1 MLQKNKKSVIM
12 KLLKIDAYSK
22 FLFKKENSM
31 KKLCFLMA
39 LLTVLL
45 CSCLQGDFQNPVSQ
59 STEETTAEYT
69 TPEEV
74 TTPEVTTSEE
84 VTTPEVTTP
93 EETTPE
99 ETTPEET
106 RHEHLFVERVVT
118 KEPTC
123 GAAGEA
129 IVTCACGETQIEIIY
144 ASIAHS
150 YNREVVKDATCA
162 ESGQEILI
170 CSGCGDRQE
179 AIIPATGKHVYGD
192 AVVTKAPTC
201 GENGEA
207 VSTCSICGAECIDVL
222 AASGEH
228 TYTVAIAMQPPT
240 CVNEGFGISFCSVCR
255 HSKNG
260 AIPATGKHVYGEAVI
275 TKEATCFE
283 DGEKTAKCATCTKT
297 EKTVI
302 PAWGEHIY
310 ENGICPG
317 CGDEP
322 VTLYPVPSVYDADGD
337 GEPDIYNFSPELI
350 DVFQNGIHVWAG
362 DYIPGSNASV
372 SSAQGIQHW
381 YVTENQKPS
390 QFILYSVTVP
400 ETGEYEMVVHLRM
413 KDAQERGSKYTINAG
428 TEYEYSFETSYGHTG
443 LDYAEL
449 RNANTHGTYM
459 YGIKVNLVAGEN
471 IIKIEQS
478 SNSPKCQHYRDFY
491 FVKTGEFHAH
501 TYNET
506 VITPATCSTD
516 GEKVGTCSCGLTK
529 TFIIP
534 ATQNHVYVEDVCTGC
549 GKVYVPAGITEYNF
563 LYDTPGFAGG
573 TFTFLPETTDVY
585 TFYWADANGKLKDYT
600 MLYSDE
606 FVANVEAEVTIQSF
620 TAIPKGATR
629 LMVFSGDGDVV
640 YSYTIPQE
648 RLFVE
653 EELYVFGALSDTH
666 QGSRYGSTTIPYN
679 HFINAAEILYEKGA
693 IAIGI
698 CGDFSYENIE
708 SEYVLHSEA
717 IQQIYAFAP
726 EMPIFTTTG
735 NHESKYTGFSYDWYM
750 QYARDVVDYD
760 SELDYVYFDG
770 NELDYVVELPD
781 GSVMI
786 YLHQIAY
793 DYGKSTSRLLYDS
806 QLEWFEA
813 RLEQYKDTTV
823 FFFFHT
829 FMDEEVGDASVAT
842 NEYGLPMISSTVEYK
857 KFTEL
862 FAKYTNVVY
871 FSGHSHWTFDAQF
884 EEPKAGKTNYDK
896 NIDDKDGTFA
906 TMVHIPACSTP
917 RVVTGGQRSNASEG
931 YIVHVY
937 ENYVVFEGYEF
948 VQGETV
954 AYATYIIEK

>member
-1 MLQKNKKSVIM
+1 M
-12 KLLKIDAYSK
+12 KLLETDEHSK
-22 FLFKKENSM
+22 FLFKKGNTM

-45 CSCLQGDFQNPVSQ
+45 CSCLQGDFQFSVLQ
-59 STEETTAEYT
+59 TTEEITTEFT
-69 TPEEV
+69 TPEV
-74 TTPEVTTSEE
+74 TTPEVTTPE

-99 ETTPEET
+99 EVTTPEITTPEEVTTPEITTPEEVTTPEET
-106 RHEHLFVERVVT
+106 TPEETTPEERPHEHIFGEAVVT

-129 IVTCACGETQIEIIY
+129 VATCACGEIQVEIIY
-144 ASIAHS
+144 VSIAHN
-150 YNREVVKDATCA
+150 YNEVIIQEPTCA
-162 ESGQEILI
+162 EAGQKALI
-170 CSGCGDRQE
+170 CSVCGDRQE
-179 AIIPATGKHVYGD
+179 NLIPATGNHAYGE
-192 AVVTKAPTC
+192 AIVIEEPTC
-201 GENGEA
+201 TEA
-207 VSTCSICGAECIDVL
+207 GQEVL
-222 AASGEH
+222 
-228 TYTVAIAMQPPT
+228 V
-240 CVNEGFGISFCSVCR
+240 CSVCGDR
-255 HSKNG
+255 QENL
-260 AIPATGKHVYGEAVI
+260 IPATGNHVYGEAIV

-283 DGEKTAKCATCTKT
+283 DGEKTAKCVTCTKT

-302 PAWGEHIY
+302 PAFGDHVY
-310 ENGICPG
+310 ENGICSG
-317 CGDEP
+317 CGDTP
-322 VTLYPVPSVYDADGD
+322 VPLYSVPSVYDADGD
-337 GEPDIYNFSPELI
+337 GEPDVYNFSNKLI
-350 DVFQNGIHVWAG
+350 GVYENGIHVWAG
-362 DYIPGSNASV
+362 DYLSDSKVSAST
-372 SSAQGIQHW
+372 AQNISHW
-381 YVTENQKPS
+381 YVTENQSPA
-390 QFILYSVTVP
+390 QFILYKVTVP
-400 ETGEYEMVVHLRM
+400 ETGEYEMVIHLRM

-443 LDYAEL
+443 LNYTQL
-449 RNANTHGTYM
+449 RDSNTHGTYM

-478 SNSPKCQHYRDFY
+478 SKSPKCQHYRDFY
-491 FVKTGEFHAH
+491 FVKTGDFHAH

-516 GEKVGTCSCGLTK
+516 GEKVATCACGFTK
-529 TFIIP
+529 TSIIP
-534 ATQNHVYVEDVCTGC
+534 ATLEHVYVNDVCIEC
-549 GKVYVPAGITEYNF
+549 GKVYVPAGIIEYNF
-563 LYDTPGFAGG
+563 LYDAPGFAGG
-573 TFTFLPETTDVY
+573 TITFLPETTDVY

-629 LMVFSGDGDVV
+629 LMVISGDGEVV
-640 YSYTIPQE
+640 YSYTIPKN

-653 EELYVFGALSDTH
+653 EELYNFGALSDTH
-666 QGSRYGSTTIPYN
+666 QGTRYGPTSIPYN

-717 IQQIYAFAP
+717 IQQIYASAKD
-726 EMPIFTTTG
+726 MPIFTTTG

-760 SELDYVYFDG
+760 SDLDYVYFDG

-793 DYGKSTSRLLYDS
+793 DYGSSTSRLLYDS

-862 FAKYTNVVY
+862 FIKYTNVVY